1 MGEMEMRQE
10 VPMWAALKLPEHK
23 DSDGT
28 KEYRPKKNRKHLV
41 EPERVRLD
49 VMAFMKRRG
58 IALILIAAFAI
69 YGWTVYAVTKSQ
81 VTKDVTAEVET
92 RMRAGFAQYLRD
104 QDYQNSA
111 ANFLT
116 GEASFEAALDADSE
130 YGARLIY
137 GYLKNGGITLAQA
150 KAIICC
156 VEARVLSG
164 YDSSFIEAVRHPSQW
179 QWYSDD
185 NPVRDEDK
193 ELVKTVLRDLRKG
206 KFPNGFTEKFIYMEW
221 TPGDIVLRD
230 KWEKDSKTHY
240 WRMPE

>member
-1 MGEMEMRQE
+1 
-10 VPMWAALKLPEHK
+10 MWAALKLPEHK

-28 KEYRPKKNRKHLV
+28 KEYRPKKSRKYLV

-69 YGWTVYAVTKSQ
+69 YGWTVYAVTKRK

-221 TPGDIVLRD
+221 TSGDIVLRD
-230 KWEKDSKTHY
+230 KWEKNSSTKY